1 MKAQRRFNRLL
12 LAGGSVCLLVVFA
25 LSSFLSPAPFA
36 PTARAQ
42 PIAVGLVPDGP
53 LNDQAFNWNSYQ
65 GLRRAE
71 EELGVAGTVYTPTL
85 GFDEALGRC
94 VADGN
99 DLCLAVGFAAGDAT
113 RDAANANPGT
123 DFAIVDLSYETYPDN
138 LRGIVFAADQGAYL
152 AGTLAA
158 LMTDS
163 DVLGVIG
170 GLPIPPV
177 DDFIYGFRNGARC
190 ANISATVLIS
200 YTYDFMNPD
209 LGAQYARAMMD
220 AGADVIF
227 APAGGTAAGAVL
239 TATQS
244 GVWGIGVDVDFY
256 YTVFASG
263 TVPGSDRLLTSALKR
278 LDNAVFQTIA
288 DVVSG
293 TFTPGTRRYDLAE
306 DGVGIAPFHDA
317 DPFVPQPV
325 RDHLELVRQ
334 GLVGGT
340 IDPGDPCWAPALY
353 VDAAHG
359 SNEGDCAAPGAPCA
373 SIGYALNLAQPDDPI
388 LVAAGTYTE
397 SLYVDKRVSL
407 VGGYSGWPNWQR
419 NLQLYPTTLQ
429 AADATAFG
437 DWDGSD
443 IYRPAVISAT
453 GAYQMWYS
461 GRSLL
466 TPGRIGYAESSD
478 GIVWTRPLTHAVL
491 LEGGPG
497 DWDEMGVAQPA
508 VIWQGGLYQM
518 WYLGTDNVL
527 NQIGYATS
535 TNGIDWI
542 KYAGNPVLQVG
553 VPGEWDDAEVG
564 GPSVVFDGTTYHL
577 WYHGSDGSVFSIGY
591 ATSTN
596 GIDWV
601 KYAANPVLGP
611 ADPGNW
617 DGDLVFFP
625 TVVTDSG
632 HLSMWYSTNFKP
644 EGGRGI
650 GYVTST
656 NAISWTRS
664 LTEPVLPV
672 GGPGEWDEQYVQAPA
687 VVADRGT
694 LHMWY
699 TGYAADWA
707 PPPHLGY
714 ATSPDGIGW
723 TKSISN
729 PVFGT
734 GDPVQWGKPVVILGP
749 GSDGALL
756 DGFIITGADVGYDG
770 AVSVRGAAPTIR
782 SCLIRDNVTWGP
794 QEWGAGGILVGEG
807 AAPTVEQCLIVGNTA
822 HGGGSGVRIGGAS
835 SLTVVNSL
843 IAGNNGR
850 PAIHANDA
858 ALVLTNVTIADNHD
872 VGLLLNGAQA
882 TVLNSVLWEVDAAE
896 IEAPNGSLYKVD
908 FSNIEDGVL
917 TGTGNISQDP
927 LFVGGGDY
935 HLGAGSP
942 CIDVGTAAGTPAY
955 DWEGD
960 PRPFGGGVDMGADE
974 WWVRLGVSL
983 GADSAARSGAPG
995 AAVTYILV
1003 LTNTGEY
1010 TDSYDL
1016 AAGGVWTPTLS
1027 LGTAGPLAPGAGS
1040 TFTLTVAVPADASG
1054 GAMDTTAVTATSTLG
1069 TSTRASILVTTT
1081 ARQVEFRVYLPL
1093 VLRGYG
1099 R

>member
-340 IDPGDPCWAPALY
+340 IDPGDPC
-353 VDAAHG
+353 
-359 SNEGDCAAPGAPCA
+359 
-373 SIGYALNLAQPDDPI
+373 
-388 LVAAGTYTE
+388 
-397 SLYVDKRVSL
+397 
-407 VGGYSGWPNWQR
+407 
-419 NLQLYPTTLQ
+419 
-429 AADATAFG
+429 
-437 DWDGSD
+437 
-443 IYRPAVISAT
+443 
-453 GAYQMWYS
+453 
-461 GRSLL
+461 
-466 TPGRIGYAESSD
+466 
-478 GIVWTRPLTHAVL
+478 
-491 LEGGPG
+491 
-497 DWDEMGVAQPA
+497 
-508 VIWQGGLYQM
+508 
-518 WYLGTDNVL
+518 
-527 NQIGYATS
+527 
-535 TNGIDWI
+535 
-542 KYAGNPVLQVG
+542 
-553 VPGEWDDAEVG
+553 
-564 GPSVVFDGTTYHL
+564 
-577 WYHGSDGSVFSIGY
+577 
-591 ATSTN
+591 
-596 GIDWV
+596 
-601 KYAANPVLGP
+601 
-611 ADPGNW
+611 
-617 DGDLVFFP
+617 
-625 TVVTDSG
+625 
-632 HLSMWYSTNFKP
+632 
-644 EGGRGI
+644 
-650 GYVTST
+650 
-656 NAISWTRS
+656 
-664 LTEPVLPV
+664 
-672 GGPGEWDEQYVQAPA
+672 
-687 VVADRGT
+687 
-694 LHMWY
+694 
-699 TGYAADWA
+699 
-707 PPPHLGY
+707 
-714 ATSPDGIGW
+714 
-723 TKSISN
+723 
-729 PVFGT
+729 
-734 GDPVQWGKPVVILGP
+734 
-749 GSDGALL
+749 
-756 DGFIITGADVGYDG
+756 
-770 AVSVRGAAPTIR
+770 
-782 SCLIRDNVTWGP
+782 
-794 QEWGAGGILVGEG
+794 
-807 AAPTVEQCLIVGNTA
+807 
-822 HGGGSGVRIGGAS
+822 
-835 SLTVVNSL
+835 
-843 IAGNNGR
+843 
-850 PAIHANDA
+850 
-858 ALVLTNVTIADNHD
+858 
-872 VGLLLNGAQA
+872 GAQA
-882 TVLNSVLWEVDAAE
+882 TVLDSILWEVDAAE
-896 IEAPNGSLYKVD
+896 IEAPNGGLYKVD

-935 HLGAGSP
+935 HLRAGSP
-942 CIDVGTAAGTPAY
+942 CIDVGTAAGAPAY

-995 AAVTYILV
+995 AAVTYTLV

-1027 LGTAGPLAPGAGS
+1027 LGTAGPLAPGAGL
-1040 TFTLTVAVPADASG
+1040 TLTLTVSVPADASG
-1054 GAMDTTAVTATSTLG
+1054 GAMDTTAVTATSTLE